1 MQELPST
8 RRMKE
13 QGLEWTATIFSRC
26 THQKE
31 STLQASTTAIYQ
43 SRAKKFTLRSETSK
57 DHSITRSMTKM
68 GLKNANTHLLRRTT
82 SISMI
87 TQIQSPLRLK
97 ETLNTSASARIHSQE
112 TSSTQECSLSHQM
125 AKESSSWLKNRS
137 TNSSSTHSTV
147 KTFFQPAESNTLTTL
162 N

>member
-1 MQELPST
+1 MQEPPST

-13 QGLEWTATIFSRC
+13 QGLEWTAIISSRC

-31 STLQASTTAIYQ
+31 FTLQESTTAIYQ
-43 SRAKKFTLRSETSK
+43 SRAKKFTLRSEILK
-57 DHSITRSMTKM
+57 DHSFTRSMTKM

-82 SISMI
+82 SNSTI
-87 TQIQSPLRLK
+87 TQTQSPSRLK

-112 TSSTQECSLSHQM
+112 TSFTQECSSSHQM
-125 AKESSSWLKNRS
+125 AKELSSWLKNRS
-137 TNSSSTHSTV
+137 INSSSTHNTV
-147 KTFFQPAESNTLTTL
+147 MTFFRLAESNTLTTL

>member
-13 QGLEWTATIFSRC
+13 QGLEWTATISSRC

-31 STLQASTTAIYQ
+31 STLQASTTAIFPNTA
-43 SRAKKFTLRSETSK
+43 RKFTLRSEISK
-57 DHSITRSMTKM
+57 DHSFTRSITKM
-68 GLKNANTHLLRRTT
+68 GLKNANIHLLRRTT
-82 SISMI
+82 SISTI
-87 TQIQSPLRLK
+87 TRAQSPSRPK
-97 ETLNTSASARIHSQE
+97 ETLNTSASEKIHSQE
-112 TSSTQECSLSHQM
+112 ISSTQECSLSHQM
-125 AKESSSWLKNRS
+125 AKESSSWLRNRS

-147 KTFFQPAESNTLTTL
+147 RTFFRPAESNMSTTP